1 MFVWGVR
8 GMESGTHVLQEP
20 PVDPRLA
27 FYMERSL
34 SYGLQWA
41 CFEPNA
47 EPLWAEI
54 RNRMEKFLH
63 RLFRAGVL
71 KGSSPQEAYWVRC
84 GCETMT
90 QEDLNKGRLHVLVG
104 LAPRKPAE
112 FVVLRIT
119 QTVRANGSS

>member
-1 MFVWGVR
+1 MCVWGVR
-8 GMESGTHVLQEP
+8 GMQSGTQVLREP

-27 FYMERSL
+27 FYVEWSL

-47 EPLWAEI
+47 ELLWAEI
-54 RNRMEKFLH
+54 RNRVEKFLH
-63 RLFRAGVL
+63 GLFRAGVL

-84 GCETMT
+84 GSETMT
-90 QEDLNKGRLHVLVG
+90 HDDMDKGRLHVLVG
-104 LAPRKPAE
+104 FAPRKPAE

-119 QTVRANGSS
+119 QTARASGGS